1 MYYEKLGLKKYSDEF
16 PDKSGTNLARQ
27 FWSDADNSNSKK
39 KFLNTLI
46 KDYEKRNHNN
56 FNKNSFFADRN
67 TQSKIADYNVFDGDL
82 EDKNEII
89 ENIKFQKEDYQKSK
103 IECRSFVLKTTYPGF
118 LTGTGQPHGAG
129 KKDKG
134 VKCGSDEDVNMGF
147 SFDYVTGQPIIA
159 GSSVKGVLR
168 SHFENHAEAVAEI
181 LKKDIL
187 NNQSI
192 TEKNV
197 KNLMTAIFNNSDVF
211 LDAVIR
217 HGDDDGK
224 IMGFDYITPHEST
237 TKNPVPIKIIK
248 VLPDVV
254 FEFRFIITNKTIDG
268 ISISAENILKLF
280 EELLCLFGS
289 GAKTNVGYGMFD
301 REMQEVENNRN
312 RLVQQNRNENDGNR
326 SIRGINNSQNDR
338 NPDGG
343 GNSQNSR
350 NRSNSGNNQDNRT
363 AVVFCR
369 NCGMRNA
376 AYDFRGNRNTTC
388 QRCHKSLLEE

>member
-1 MYYEKLGLKKYSDEF
+1 LKNLNLLFNKLYYERLGTPSFDSDV
-16 PDKSGTNLARQ
+16 
-27 FWSDADNSNSKK
+27 
-39 KFLNTLI
+39 
-46 KDYEKRNHNN
+46 
-56 FNKNSFFADRN
+56 
-67 TQSKIADYNVFDGDL
+67 QSKNRIIEQITFDGRNDY
-82 EDKNEII
+82 KPSEIT
-89 ENIKFQKEDYQKSK
+89 NQVF
-103 IECRSFVLKTTYPGF
+103 CLKTVYPGF

-129 KKDKG
+129 DIG
-134 VKCGSDEDVNMGF
+134 GSDNDINMGF

-192 TEKNV
+192 TEKNL

-268 ISISAENILKLF
+268 ISILAENILKLF

-326 SIRGINNSQNDR
+326 SIRGINSQNDR
-338 NPDGG
+338 NPDGD